1 MKPGWDM
8 FEPSTPIA
16 LDPDSIAA
24 TASWNAVNIER
35 VRAVRERDPSPG
47 VEREPERFSSGLSSV
62 VDPALCGGLGRAGRP
77 DAEGNV
83 RICAADQWVRSGGAD
98 GRTRSGWLT
107 CRTRGPQMNDH
118 ESGSG
123 LSTGMMG
130 NATRR
135 WYFWLVA
142 AVVLFG
148 IGVGA
153 LVVLGDGKT
162 ASGEDDTSL
171 LNGVAWLAWLVSWG
185 GALISVGLGLAAV
198 VRRRTS
204 VRG

>member
-1 MKPGWDM
+1 
-8 FEPSTPIA
+8 
-16 LDPDSIAA
+16 
-24 TASWNAVNIER
+24 
-35 VRAVRERDPSPG
+35 
-47 VEREPERFSSGLSSV
+47 
-62 VDPALCGGLGRAGRP
+62 
-77 DAEGNV
+77 
-83 RICAADQWVRSGGAD
+83 
-98 GRTRSGWLT
+98 
-107 CRTRGPQMNDH
+107 MNDH

-123 LSTGMMG
+123 PSTRMIG
-130 NATRR
+130 NLTSRR
-135 WYFWLVA
+135 YFWLVA

-153 LVVLGDGKT
+153 LAVLGDGKT

-204 VRG
+204 IRG